1 MDLATSPEVMKKFVR
16 IKGYKLWRY
25 RVLEVIKTVENY
37 FRMSSP
43 LNLNRVQKMAI
54 KILIVLLIMMDAVVA
69 CN

>member
-54 KILIVLLIMMDAVVA
+54 KMLIVVLTMMDAVVA